1 MSPAKRAAA
10 AAFLL
15 SVAGLASWLGAVA
28 LRPDPL
34 PVGAALPPL
43 TFHGGAG
50 PHRLLAN
57 GQTPLLIVW
66 FRSKCIHCQYEFGVL
81 DHNLDLLPRV
91 QIYLLTGEGSLPHA
105 QLAESWPALGAPG
118 RATLA
123 SVPSSEFER
132 AFGTRLTPAMF
143 AFDSRGKL
151 IAKVI
156 GETKFDRIAAAFHT
170 QRVAGPGPRA
180 SATP

>member
-15 SVAGLASWLGAVA
+15 SLAGVASWLGAVA

-43 TFHGGAG
+43 TFDGGAG
-50 PHRLLAN
+50 PHRLMAN

-81 DHNLDLLPRV
+81 DRNVDLLPRV
-91 QIYLLTGEGSLPHA
+91 QIYLLSGEDSLPHA
-105 QLAESWPALGAPG
+105 QQVDLDARQEIHIAVQHTKLVLAMNAFAPK
-118 RATLA
+118 
-123 SVPSSEFER
+123 PH
-132 AFGTRLTPAMF
+132 
-143 AFDSRGKL
+143 D
-151 IAKVI
+151 
-156 GETKFDRIAAAFHT
+156 
-170 QRVAGPGPRA
+170 
-180 SATP
+180 

>member
-1 MSPAKRAAA
+1 MPPAKKAAA

-43 TFHGGAG
+43 TFDGGAG
-50 PHRLLAN
+50 PHRLMAN

-81 DHNLDLLPRV
+81 DRNVDLLPRV
-91 QIYLLTGEGSLPHA
+91 QIYLLSGDDFLPHTH
-105 QLAESWPALGAPG
+105 LAEPWPA
-118 RATLA
+118 
-123 SVPSSEFER
+123 
-132 AFGTRLTPAMF
+132 
-143 AFDSRGKL
+143 RG
-151 IAKVI
+151 
-156 GETKFDRIAAAFHT
+156 AAA
-170 QRVAGPGPRA
+170 
-180 SATP
+180 